1 MTSSATAPP
10 SPWVT
15 DVVLALASTLVVAV
29 VIAADPSGQGDAGA
43 AAYLFAAGFGALVL
57 LRRVAPRTMLVL
69 TFLGVCAYYALGFA
83 PIGMVLPAVAA
94 LYAAAERGR
103 TGWAA
108 GAGAVLVAVATWFR
122 VTGDDVDP
130 SVALTAYDLVTNVA
144 LTAAAVALGVAVR
157 LAREARER
165 AALVR
170 ELTAEQEAHA
180 AQERLQAERLRIARD
195 LHDTVGHHLS
205 VVALHAGVADEA
217 VGRDDDAAHDALA
230 RVREA
235 ASGTLDELRATVK
248 VLREPAPDAAPRGA
262 LGLTG
267 LDGLVAPV
275 RAAGVDVEVVD
286 AVAPGALSDAIDAA
300 AYRIAQE
307 ALTNVLRHAD
317 ARHVRVEAAVDDG
330 RLRLSVTDDG
340 RGSAAGV
347 GAGAGV
353 AGMRERASLLG
364 GTLTAGDAPGGG
376 FAVVADLPA
385 TLPR

>member
-1 MTSSATAPP
+1 MA
-10 SPWVT
+10 

-94 LYAAAERGR
+94 LFAAAERGR
-103 TGWAA
+103 AGWAA
-108 GAGAVLVAVATWFR
+108 GTGGVLVAVATWFR

-130 SVALTAYDLVTNVA
+130 SAALTAYDLVTNVA

-170 ELTAEQEAHA
+170 ELTAEQAAHA

-217 VGRDDDAAHDALA
+217 VGRDDDAARDALA

-248 VLREPAPDAAPRGA
+248 VLRERAPDAAPRGA
-262 LGLTG
+262 LGLAG
-267 LDGLVAPV
+267 LDGLVAPL
-275 RAAGVDVEVVD
+275 RATGVDVEVVD

-317 ARHVRVEAAVDDG
+317 ARHVRVEADVDDG

-340 RGSAAGV
+340 RGSAAG
-347 GAGAGV
+347 AGPGTGV
-353 AGMRERASLLG
+353 AGMRERAGLLG

-385 TLPR
+385 RLEP

>member
-1 MTSSATAPP
+1 MSSSATPPP
-10 SPWVT
+10 SPWVA

-43 AAYLFAAGFGALVL
+43 AAYLFAVGFGALVL

-108 GAGAVLVAVATWFR
+108 GTGVVLVAVATWFR
-122 VTGDDVDP
+122 VTDADVDP
-130 SVALTAYDLVTNVA
+130 SAALTAYDLVTNVA

-217 VGRDDDAAHDALA
+217 VGRDDDAARDALA

-248 VLREPAPDAAPRGA
+248 VLREPAPDAMPRGA
-262 LGLTG
+262 LGLAG

-307 ALTNVLRHAD
+307 ALTNVLRHAR
-317 ARHVRVEAAVDDG
+317 ARHVRVEARVDDG
-330 RLRLSVTDDG
+330 HLRLAVTDDG
-340 RGSAAGV
+340 RGAGTSP
-347 GAGAGV
+347 GPGSGL
-353 AGMRERASLLG
+353 AGMRERAGLLG